1 MFSHSLLN
9 SCQALALAE
18 NDHLQNMSSVTMSD
32 PRRFQL
38 KQETVAAPGGPALP
52 SNPASAGTPNTE
64 TPNKRKRGDSVKKTG
79 REPGEKR
86 NGDDA
91 PKRAKKSLAQFEFFT
106 ICVFLVMG
114 PYL

>member
-1 MFSHSLLN
+1 
-9 SCQALALAE
+9 
-18 NDHLQNMSSVTMSD
+18 MSD

-64 TPNKRKRGDSVKKTG
+64 TPNERKRGDSVKKTG